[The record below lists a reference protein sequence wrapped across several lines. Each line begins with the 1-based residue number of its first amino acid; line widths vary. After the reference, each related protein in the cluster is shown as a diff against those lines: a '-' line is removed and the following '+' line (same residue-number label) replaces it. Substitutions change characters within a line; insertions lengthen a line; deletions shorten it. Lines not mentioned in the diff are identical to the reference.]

1 MANETL
7 VPEVKKRGRPKKE
20 VTVIPAGIQAPA
32 NSVQEGLEAVT
43 EKQGEYNVEIIRDYY
58 GNVDPFYL
66 SKKDP
71 DYAYRFL
78 RDEHKNLSIKTG
90 NLLFQK
96 GGWQICPREHL
107 VKLGIKESEI
117 SDGMLRRGDTI
128 LAYMPKKLFE
138 EKNAYKEKQANAPMD
153 AINRLIKEGNPS
165 VGGKEM
171 HDTMKGIQTAKDLGM
186 KT

>member
-1 MANETL
+1 MANETI
-7 VPEVKKRGRPKKE
+7 VPVGKRGRPKREVPEEPKAEETLEMKKE
-20 VTVIPAGIQAPA
+20 T
-32 NSVQEGLEAVT
+32 
-43 EKQGEYNVEIIRDYY
+43 QGEYNVEIIRDYY

-96 GGWQICPREHL
+96 GGWQICPKEHL
-107 VKLGIKESEI
+107 LKLGMKDSEFAP
-117 SDGMLRRGDTI
+117 DGLLRRGDTI
-128 LAYMPKKLFE
+128 LAFMPKKLFE
-138 EKNAYKEKQANAPMD
+138 EKDENKREKANAPMN
-153 AINRLIKEGNPS
+153 AIKRLLKEGDPTT
-165 VGGKEM
+165 GGKEM

>member
-1 MANETL
+1 MENEKP
-7 VPEVKKRGRPKKE
+7 VPEVKHRGRPKKE
-20 VTVIPAGIQAPA
+20 VSEKPSSLQA
-32 NSVQEGLEAVT
+32 GLEVVP

-107 VKLGIKESEI
+107 VRLGLKDSDI
-117 SDGMLRRGDTI
+117 SADGMLRRGDTI
-128 LAYMPKKLFE
+128 LAFMPKKLH
-138 EKNAYKEKQANAPMD
+138 KEKDVYKQEQADAPMNAVKRMLEKGD
-153 AINRLIKEGNPS
+153 PT
-165 VGGKEM
+165 VGGEEIHK
-171 HDTMKGIQTAKDLGM
+171 TMRGIETGKQLGM
-186 KT
+186 K

>member
-1 MANETL
+1 MANETI
-7 VPEVKKRGRPKKE
+7 VPEIKRRGRPKKE
-20 VTVIPAGIQAPA
+20 VSEIKEEKVATL
-32 NSVQEGLEAVT
+32 QEGLEMASV
-43 EKQGEYNVEIIRDYY
+43 KQGEYNVEIIRDYY

-107 VKLGIKESEI
+107 LKLGLKESEI
-117 SDGMLRRGDTI
+117 SPDGMLRRGDTI
-128 LAYMPKKLFE
+128 LAFMPKKLYE
-138 EKNAYKEKQANAPMD
+138 EKNVYKREQANRPMD
-153 AINRLIKEGNPS
+153 AIKRLIKEGDS
-165 VGGKEM
+165 SQGGKDIHE
-171 HDTMKGIQTAKDLGM
+171 TMKGIQTAKDLGM
-186 KT
+186 KS